1 MARAIDLKF
10 MGGGWLMRPLGQVLW
25 RIPSKKHRRAG
36 LIFKIRRFGVDDPEW
51 GELDGP
57 DARVVANP
65 LMSLRQQLT
74 EILPTLLP
82 GNPADSIKGTE
93 LIRLTRLQLSG
104 NYSDASLRYHFSI
117 MSCDP
122 ASPIAKVEKGQG
134 YYRRSAPLPALS
146 GAQELLA
153 LTQGRLDDLTTADQD
168 MVDGAMLRIRK
179 FRAVVTRYFEI
190 NGRFPFAFRQA
201 FGKDSPISNLWKFP
215 ELVLVDWETGGTA
228 DEEMTLDETMLS
240 FKQRL
245 GIAPFRLHAARLR
258 IQPSLQTYREDFFQ
272 TLAVSMWAQ
281 GGELIYAAPIE
292 DEALADSLRKL
303 SATFGVGV
311 TSFGLT
317 AEALEDLPRPAN
329 ILNAHPRET
338 EAIMGKLDINRIA
351 APRSRPHL
359 DWAALSSM
367 RNESEEAEKLVLWL
381 TRCIDERRAEG
392 FKDD

>member
-1 MARAIDLKF
+1 
-10 MGGGWLMRPLGQVLW
+10 
-25 RIPSKKHRRAG
+25 
-36 LIFKIRRFGVDDPEW
+36 
-51 GELDGP
+51 
-57 DARVVANP
+57 
-65 LMSLRQQLT
+65 MSLRKQLT
-74 EILPTLLP
+74 DILPSLLP
-82 GNPADSIKGTE
+82 GNPSDSLKGTE
-93 LIRLTRLQLSG
+93 LIRMTRLQLNG

-153 LTQGRLDDLTTADQD
+153 LTQGRLDDLTSADAD
-168 MVDGAMLRIRK
+168 VVDGTMLRIRK

-201 FGKDSPISNLWKFP
+201 FGKESPISNLWKYP
-215 ELVLVDWETGGTA
+215 EMVLVDWETGGSP
-228 DEEMTLDETMLS
+228 DEEMSLDETMLA

-281 GGELIYAAPIE
+281 GGELVYAAPIE
-292 DEALADSLRKL
+292 DEALADSLRRL
-303 SATFGVGV
+303 SAIFGVGV

-317 AEALEDLPRPAN
+317 AEALEELPRPAN

-338 EAIMGKLDINRIA
+338 EAIMARLEVTRIS
-351 APRSRPHL
+351 APQSRPHL
-359 DWAALSSM
+359 DWAALTSM
-367 RNESEEAEKLVLWL
+367 RNESEEAEKLVRWL

-392 FKDD
+392 FKDE

>member
-1 MARAIDLKF
+1 MICGEVNWITAYAGIV
-10 MGGGWLMRPLGQVLW
+10 P
-25 RIPSKKHRRAG
+25 IPS
-36 LIFKIRRFGVDDPEW
+36 
-51 GELDGP
+51 
-57 DARVVANP
+57 
-65 LMSLRQQLT
+65 MSLRSQLSD
-74 EILPTLLP
+74 ILPTLLP
-82 GNPADSIKGTE
+82 GNPVDSIKGTE
-93 LIRLTRLQLSG
+93 LIRLTRLQLTG

-122 ASPIAKVEKGQG
+122 ASSIAKVEKGQG

-168 MVDGAMLRIRK
+168 MVDETMLRIRK

-190 NGRFPFAFRQA
+190 NGRFPFAFRHA
-201 FGKDSPISNLWKFP
+201 FGKDSPLCNLWKYP
-215 ELVLVDWETGGTA
+215 ELVLVDWETGGSP
-228 DEEMTLDETMLS
+228 DEEMSLDETMLS

-245 GIAPFRLHAARLR
+245 GIPPFMLHAARLR

-281 GGELIYAAPIE
+281 GGELVYAGPIE
-292 DEALADSLRKL
+292 DKALADGLRSL

-317 AEALEDLPRPAN
+317 SEALDELPRPEN

-338 EAIMGKLDINRIA
+338 EAIMAKLDMNLIST
-351 APRSRPHL
+351 PRSRPHL
-359 DWAALSSM
+359 DWAALNKM
-367 RNESEEAEKLVLWL
+367 RTESEETEKLVMWL

>member
-1 MARAIDLKF
+1 
-10 MGGGWLMRPLGQVLW
+10 
-25 RIPSKKHRRAG
+25 
-36 LIFKIRRFGVDDPEW
+36 
-51 GELDGP
+51 
-57 DARVVANP
+57 
-65 LMSLRQQLT
+65 MSLRKQLSD
-74 EILPTLLP
+74 ILPTLLP

-153 LTQGRLDDLTTADQD
+153 MTQGRLEDLTAADQD

-190 NGRFPFAFRQA
+190 NGRFPFAFRRA
-201 FGKDSPISNLWKFP
+201 FAKDSPICNLWKYP
-215 ELVLVDWETGGTA
+215 ELVLVDWETGGSP
-228 DEEMTLDETMLS
+228 DEEMSLDETMLA

-245 GIAPFRLHAARLR
+245 GIPPFRLHAARLR
-258 IQPSLQTYREDFFQ
+258 ILPSLQTFREDFFQ

-281 GGELIYAAPIE
+281 GGELIYAAPIQ
-292 DEALADSLRKL
+292 DEALADSLRRL
-303 SATFGVGV
+303 SANFGVGV
-311 TSFGLT
+311 VSFGLT
-317 AEALEDLPRPAN
+317 PEALDELPRPAN

-338 EAIMGKLDINRIA
+338 EAIMGKLEINRIS
-351 APRSRPHL
+351 APRSRPQL

-367 RNESEEAEKLVLWL
+367 RNESEEAESLVAWL

-392 FKDD
+392 YKED

>member
-1 MARAIDLKF
+1 MD
-10 MGGGWLMRPLGQVLW
+10 G
-25 RIPSKKHRRAG
+25 AG
-36 LIFKIRRFGVDDPEW
+36 VKNVTNLF
-51 GELDGP
+51 
-57 DARVVANP
+57 
-65 LMSLRQQLT
+65 MSLRKQLSD
-74 EILPTLLP
+74 ILPALLP
-82 GNPADSIKGTE
+82 GNPVDSIKGTE
-93 LIRLTRLQLSG
+93 LIRLTRLQLTG

-153 LTQGRLDDLTTADQD
+153 LTQGRLDDLTPADQD

-201 FGKDSPISNLWKFP
+201 FGKDSPVSNLWKYP

-272 TLAVSMWAQ
+272 TLAVSMWSQ

-292 DEALADSLRKL
+292 DEALADSLRRL
-303 SATFGVGV
+303 SAAFGVGV

-317 AEALEDLPRPAN
+317 EEVLEDLPRPAN

-338 EAIMGKLDINRIA
+338 EAIMAKLDINRIA

-381 TRCIDERRAEG
+381 TRCIDGRRAEG
-392 FKDD
+392 YKED

>member
-1 MARAIDLKF
+1 
-10 MGGGWLMRPLGQVLW
+10 
-25 RIPSKKHRRAG
+25 
-36 LIFKIRRFGVDDPEW
+36 
-51 GELDGP
+51 
-57 DARVVANP
+57 
-65 LMSLRQQLT
+65 MSLRKQLT
-74 EILPTLLP
+74 DILPSLLP

-93 LIRLTRLQLSG
+93 LIRLTRLQLVG

-153 LTQGRLDDLTTADQD
+153 LTQGRLDDLTPADQE

-201 FGKDSPISNLWKFP
+201 FGKDSPISNLWKYP

-292 DEALADSLRKL
+292 DEALADSLRRL
-303 SATFGVGV
+303 SAAFGLGV

-317 AEALEDLPRPAN
+317 PESLDELPRPAN

-338 EAIMGKLDINRIA
+338 EAIMAKLDINRIA
-351 APRSRPHL
+351 APKSRAHL

-392 FKDD
+392 FKDE